1 MDLKNRFSDFIN
13 KIYEKTCK
21 THLDENC
28 MDYLEHCKFSLGIS
42 YHFIFGFWGAIVH
55 AFVPSFYTTS
65 SSDTSKL
72 IQNILKSAGCEKE
85 E

>member
-1 MDLKNRFSDFIN
+1 MDLKNRFNCLKN
-13 KIYEKTCK
+13 KIYEITCK
-21 THLDENC
+21 THLEENC
-28 MDYLEHCKFSLGIS
+28 MNYLEHCKFSLGIS
-42 YHFIFGFWGAIVH
+42 IHFICGFWGAVIH
-55 AFVPSFYTTS
+55 AFVPTLYTTS